1 MTLSTVQAIYASLY
15 HCLFRYLPIHKAAM
29 EGHLPIVK
37 ELVAGGSPVR
47 PQNNEGCAPL
57 HYAARG
63 GHLAIVQYLL
73 AARVSDSYQAALL
86 GRAESVGAAGAVI
99 AASLSPSVLTL

>member
-1 MTLSTVQAIYASLY
+1 MEDASCMP
-15 HCLFRYLPIHKAAM
+15 HHSRYLPIHKAASK
-29 EGHLPIVK
+29 GHLMIVK

-63 GHLAIVQYLL
+63 GHLSTVQYLL
-73 AARVSDSYQAALL
+73 AARVS
-86 GRAESVGAAGAVI
+86 AGAYLHCALPV
-99 AASLSPSVLTL
+99 VWM